1 MSLDVHLIIIATKT
15 AVSRHPGTGHF
26 FSTITRHKQK
36 GGDTDK
42 RVASTRGR
50 RHPQLLG
57 Q

>member
-1 MSLDVHLIIIATKT
+1 MSLYVHLVIIATKT

-26 FSTITRHKQK
+26 FNTITRHKHK

-50 RHPQLLG
+50 WNPQLLG